1 MSKQIGQLPSGAP
14 AQPADMIPIQ
24 RGSSTNFRLAVSDI
38 VGLVPP
44 SSSAWAALTG
54 DLTIGQVIPW
64 ADAGISRTAA
74 GALAIGNGTAGSFA
88 GSLKLSNVVV
98 ASSGLT
104 SLLIELTNSEGLAS
118 FNFVQGDYGDGP
130 GGSIN
135 HTYAWGWNIN
145 KDGSPQDASLAS
157 LSESIEPYYE
167 QGSSLIIETYRTYV
181 SPNGTY
187 LTRLDAY
194 GMDTTLNVINY
205 TDNCD
210 NYYFNDRTHGG
221 SIVFSPGSNLSLKTV
236 LGSTVA
242 NSPSFSL
249 VGIYETA
256 GLAYVADSWSIFSSI
271 GVGAN
276 GTSTLEI
283 EHSGTSGVLAVNI
296 QSGNLIVNS
305 GQLQLPGNQSV
316 VWSLVGSPAGISY
329 ANGAAQ
335 LAIGNG
341 TAGNDEG
348 TLFLSTLHAP
358 TETNVLSFQAGEYV
372 FNTGIAVFGGGLETT
387 GGAAAYFSGNL
398 YMSTQGTATS
408 GANYGSYVY
417 AFRSNYWN
425 GSASAATL
433 IQLQTVVASGTNAPT
448 TLSVQNATN
457 TPFLGMSL
465 PSSSVFGWSSGLYG
479 IGAMDTGISRTAAGS
494 LAIGNGTAGNFSG
507 GLKLTALSI
516 QGALTDESASVGTSG
531 QVLSSTVTGVQW
543 VTPNYPKVVGTPI
556 ALTGLTADTSGTLL
570 ASAPAGLYRASFY
583 VECTA
588 TVGFGA
594 SLTLDPTVIYSSLT
608 TQQESSN
615 GTYATPPGPFTL
627 SAARDN
633 NSIAFFFEHTGG
645 DIAYDANWSGD
656 SSKTYSFYATLE
668 RLN

>member
-74 GALAIGNGTAGSFA
+74 GALAIGNGTAG
-88 GSLKLSNVVV
+88 
-98 ASSGLT
+98 
-104 SLLIELTNSEGLAS
+104 
-118 FNFVQGDYGDGP
+118 
-130 GGSIN
+130 
-135 HTYAWGWNIN
+135 
-145 KDGSPQDASLAS
+145 
-157 LSESIEPYYE
+157 
-167 QGSSLIIETYRTYV
+167 
-181 SPNGTY
+181 
-187 LTRLDAY
+187 
-194 GMDTTLNVINY
+194 
-205 TDNCD
+205 
-210 NYYFNDRTHGG
+210 
-221 SIVFSPGSNLSLKTV
+221 
-236 LGSTVA
+236 
-242 NSPSFSL
+242 
-249 VGIYETA
+249 
-256 GLAYVADSWSIFSSI
+256 
-271 GVGAN
+271 
-276 GTSTLEI
+276 
-283 EHSGTSGVLAVNI
+283 
-296 QSGNLIVNS
+296 
-305 GQLQLPGNQSV
+305 
-316 VWSLVGSPAGISY
+316 
-329 ANGAAQ
+329 
-335 LAIGNG
+335 
-341 TAGNDEG
+341 NDEG
-348 TLFLSTLHAP
+348 TLFLSTLQAP

-417 AFRSNYWN
+417 AFRSTYWN
-425 GSASAATL
+425 GSASATTV

-583 VECTA
+583 EECTA